1 MGVRARQATPPG
13 PASSRIRSLRACGH
27 WRMGRA
33 GLSLPLFPSPFPLRS
48 PAPSRAHP
56 HHSPGRHT
64 LPRALAARVFPP
76 WPRDRQ
82 CLRVTAAVQPDTCR
96 PAAESMQAPA
106 GGSGDESLRPE
117 SVVPTF
123 VPSRPFCSPQSPSL
137 TVPLLPAPP
146 PAPRAGAHC
155 MGAQTGLE
163 AALEGRGFIPGP
175 PASRLSARTPGAPSE

>member
-56 HHSPGRHT
+56 HSSPGRHT

-82 CLRVTAAVQPDTCR
+82 RLRVTAAVQPDTCR

-117 SVVPTF
+117 SVLPTF
-123 VPSRPFCSPQSPSL
+123 VPSRPFCRPQSPSL
-137 TVPLLPAPP
+137 TVA
-146 PAPRAGAHC
+146 PAPR
-155 MGAQTGLE
+155 
-163 AALEGRGFIPGP
+163 
-175 PASRLSARTPGAPSE
+175 PASSPQSWSALYGCPDRVGGGVRRPGFHPRPACLLALCPNSWGAE